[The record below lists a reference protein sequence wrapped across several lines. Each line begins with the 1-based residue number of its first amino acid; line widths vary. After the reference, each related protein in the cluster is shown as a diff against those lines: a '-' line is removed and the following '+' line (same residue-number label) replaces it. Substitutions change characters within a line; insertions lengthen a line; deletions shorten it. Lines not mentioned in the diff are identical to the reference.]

1 MNYYLGI
8 DTSCYTTSLALLDE
22 TGKIHA
28 DLRKILQV
36 KSGGRGLSQS
46 EMVFQHTRNL
56 PDLFEELTTSLQR
69 QLASVVAVGVSA
81 YPRPQPDSYMPA
93 FLVGTGYARVV
104 AGLLDAALVNLSH
117 QENHIGSGLRSA
129 GGPYGQEFLALH
141 LSGGTTEIVNVN
153 LTDIQNAQITIL
165 GETEDLHAGQF
176 IDRVGVAL
184 GLSFPAG
191 PELESLALASTSP
204 LKIPFTVRNLNVSF
218 SGPETHVQRLIAN
231 GNPPADIAAGTLK
244 CIASA
249 VSCILREASLQT
261 GLTEILVVGGVSENI
276 YIRNFLLQSL
286 ANEKIKLF
294 FTEPSYSRDN
304 ATGAAFWAQRRTQFP
319 PPAHNIK

>member
-56 PDLFEELTTSLQR
+56 PDLFDELTRSLQR
-69 QLASVVAVGVSA
+69 QMASVVAVGVSA

-104 AGLLDAALVNLSH
+104 AGLLDAELVNLSH

-153 LTDIQNAQITIL
+153 LTDIQNIQTTIL

-204 LKIPFTVRNLNVSF
+204 LRIPFTVRNLNVSF

>member
-28 DLRKILQV
+28 DLRRILHV

-46 EMVFQHTRNL
+46 EMVFQHTKNL
-56 PDLFEELTTSLQR
+56 PDLFDELT
-69 QLASVVAVGVSA
+69 ASMQPKINSVIAVGVSA

-93 FLVGTGYARVV
+93 FLVGTGYARIV
-104 AGLLDAALVNLSH
+104 ANLLDAKLVSLSH

-141 LSGGTTEIVNVN
+141 LSGGTTEIVKVN
-153 LTDIQNAQITIL
+153 LTDMQNVQIEIL

-191 PELESLALASTSP
+191 PELEILATGSDAPIKL
-204 LKIPFTVRNLNVSF
+204 PFTVRNMNVSF
-218 SGPETHVQRLIAN
+218 SGPETHVQRLIAS
-231 GNPPADIAAGTLK
+231 GNPPSDIAAGTLK
-244 CIASA
+244 CVASA
-249 VSCILREASLQT
+249 VACILREASLQT

-276 YIRNFLLQSL
+276 YIRNFLLRIL
-286 ANEKIKLF
+286 AGDSIKLF
-294 FTEPSYSRDN
+294 FTEPSFSRDN
-304 ATGAAFWAQRRTQFP
+304 ATGAAFWAQRRTQIIP
-319 PPAHNIK
+319 LQHNIK